1 MIVRN
6 NYFWLDEDSEAGFL
20 ANGDIVEI
28 TRIIEIIERYGFR
41 FAKANIKLLDYPNEK
56 ELETILLLNT
66 IESETSSLSFDDY
79 QNLYKEIG
87 KDYKGKKDIN
97 KKIKEN
103 KFFNAIQIKFAYSI
117 TCHKSQGGQWEEVF
131 IDLGYFKEDM
141 LNKSYLRWLYTAFTR
156 ATKKLYL
163 INFNKNFF
171 K

>member
-156 ATKKLYL
+156 ATKKVYL

>member
-20 ANGDIVEI
+20 ANGDIVEV

-41 FAKANIKLLDYPNEK
+41 FAKANIRLLDYPNEK
-56 ELETILLLNT
+56 ELETILLLDT

-103 KFFNAIQIKFAYSI
+103 KF
-117 TCHKSQGGQWEEVF
+117 
-131 IDLGYFKEDM
+131 LGNSFFF
-141 LNKSYLRWLYTAFTR
+141 LYNR
-156 ATKKLYL
+156 
-163 INFNKNFF
+163 NWQDNE
-171 K
+171 